1 MEIKSQTFSINFR
14 FWNFAFFEEKMW
26 IGEVLEVFIKFS
38 FWVSSGPTGYD
49 SEAAGEGNE
58 C

>member
-38 FWVSSGPTGYD
+38 F
-49 SEAAGEGNE
+49 
-58 C
+58 